1 MIVVQDF
8 ETVIFYVLFVYKP
21 TFSVNFLF
29 SSQFNSLFILYIPR
43 AKSLSLLV
51 RGHVE
56 VEKETRN
63 LVSFD
68 PANFEMSKIYKGNFQ
83 FSCRLAQLFLDTS
96 AVILQK
102 KSEIVGENFFQF

>member
-1 MIVVQDF
+1 M
-8 ETVIFYVLFVYKP
+8 
-21 TFSVNFLF
+21 
-29 SSQFNSLFILYIPR
+29 

-51 RGHVE
+51 RGYVE
-56 VEKETRN
+56 VEKETGN
-63 LVSFD
+63 LVRFD

-102 KSEIVGENFFQF
+102 RAKSLEKIFFQF